1 MEVYFGNGKTEHGTG
16 VQIDLT
22 GEEVARA
29 IYAYLVAHNVHIQ
42 GAATIRVNGELCKE
56 GEIYVDPSGF
66 VVANGKKWSGRGMKE
81 SIEKY
86 ERAFNARLAYEKN
99 CIAKYDYLDNRPS
112 KPPIKG
118 ERMKDYAIKYNT
130 TIEEMKA
137 CELQVERALAN
148 DC

>member
-1 MEVYFGNGKTEHGTG
+1 MNKREF
-16 VQIDLT
+16 
-22 GEEVARA
+22 EEKYLA
-29 IYAYLVAHNVHIQ
+29 IAP
-42 GAATIRVNGELCKE
+42 T
-56 GEIYVDPSGF
+56 
-66 VVANGKKWSGRGMKE
+66 KE

-99 CIAKYDYLDNRPS
+99 CIDKYDYPDWMCKPS

-118 ERMKDYAIKYNT
+118 ERMIDFAIKYNT

-148 DC
+148 ES